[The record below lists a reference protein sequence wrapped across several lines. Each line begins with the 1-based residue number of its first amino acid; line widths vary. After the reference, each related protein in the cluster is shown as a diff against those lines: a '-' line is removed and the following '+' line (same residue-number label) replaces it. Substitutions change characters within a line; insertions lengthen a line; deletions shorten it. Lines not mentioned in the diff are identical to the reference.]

1 MVMSPRVDNRRDR
14 GEKHRNHEGP
24 RARADGCRRLM
35 MRFTLI
41 PAILAFGLAA
51 CLPSPKSE
59 RNAPRLEKL
68 PTEIFKTSTPRAVS
82 PNPQPTSLPV
92 FDVGWP
98 PPFTYGNPPTPPTPI
113 PPPSAPLAIDPAIIN
128 IALLGSDRR
137 PSWTGFNTDVII
149 ILSVYPALGEVAL
162 LSIPRDLYVYLP
174 GYSMQRINTAF
185 SIGER
190 VNYPGGGPALFA
202 DTVRYN
208 FGIPIH
214 HYAKVEMDGFSRIV
228 DTIGG
233 VDVNVTCSYRDWR
246 LRGPALDPQ
255 VEQNWQLYTV
265 PTGIRRMD
273 GDLALWYARSR
284 KLSSDF
290 DRGRRQQEVLRAL
303 YREILS
309 LELIPRIPQLY
320 GDLKDAFT
328 TDLSLSDLLS
338 LAPLAAR
345 IDTADVRSRFIGRDE
360 VTSWRIPGSG
370 AQVLVPKPER
380 IAALVADTFD
390 FDALD
395 DLVPEL
401 ALTVEIVNFSAQPQ
415 WGALAAER
423 LEYAG
428 FATHVGSNSPS
439 PGTRTHLIDYGL
451 AQDGSAEA
459 ILQSF
464 DLPASRLTRESDA
477 NSPFAFRLVVGD
489 DYDPC
494 FDPTRDQLG

>member
-1 MVMSPRVDNRRDR
+1 M
-14 GEKHRNHEGP
+14 KQI
-24 RARADGCRRLM
+24 ALLTIA
-35 MRFTLI
+35 
-41 PAILAFGLAA
+41 LALGLAA
-51 CLPSPKSE
+51 CLPSAKSE

-68 PTEIFKTSTPRAVS
+68 PTEIYKTPTPLPVTSTPQA
-82 PNPQPTSLPV
+82 TALPV

-98 PPFTYGNPPTPPTPI
+98 PPFTYGNAPAPPTPI
-113 PPPSAPLAIDPAIIN
+113 PPPSAPLAIDPAAIN

-149 ILSVYPALGEVAL
+149 IVSVHPSLGEVAM

-174 GYSMQRINTAF
+174 GYGMQRINTAF
-185 SIGER
+185 SIGDR

-208 FGIPIH
+208 LGIPIH

-228 DTIGG
+228 DTVGG

-246 LRGPALDPQ
+246 MKSPRLDPEK
-255 VEQNWQLYTV
+255 EQNWHLYTV
-265 PTGIRRMD
+265 TTGVQHMD

-309 LELIPRIPQLY
+309 LDLIPQIPQLY
-320 GDLKDAFT
+320 GDLRDSIT
-328 TDLSLSDLLS
+328 TDLVLSDMVS

-345 IDTADVRSRFIGRDE
+345 VDTADVRSRFIGRDE
-360 VTSWRIPGSG
+360 VTSWRIPSSG
-370 AQVLVPKPER
+370 AQVLVPKPDP
-380 IAALVADTFD
+380 ISALLADAFN

-395 DLVPEL
+395 ELVPEV
-401 ALTVEIVNFSAQPQ
+401 ALTVEVANWSDQSH

-423 LEYAG
+423 LEYDG
-428 FATHVGSNSPS
+428 FATHVGLHSPA
-439 PGTRTHLIDYGL
+439 PGTSTHLIDYGL
-451 AQDGSAEA
+451 AQDGSADE
-459 ILQSF
+459 ILRSF
-464 DLPASRLTRESDA
+464 GLPSSRMISEPDPT
-477 NSPFAFRLVVGD
+477 SPFAFRLVVGD

>member
-1 MVMSPRVDNRRDR
+1 
-14 GEKHRNHEGP
+14 
-24 RARADGCRRLM
+24 M
-35 MRFTLI
+35 MRYLWILPT
-41 PAILAFGLAA
+41 LAFGLVG

-68 PTEIFKTSTPRAVS
+68 PTEIYKTATPPPVTSSPQST
-82 PNPQPTSLPV
+82 TLPA

-98 PPFTYGNPPTPPTPI
+98 APFTYGNAPAPPTPI
-113 PPPSAPLAIDPAIIN
+113 PPPARPLTIDPAIIN

-137 PSWTGFNTDVII
+137 PHWTGFNTDVII
-149 ILSVYPALGEVAL
+149 IISTHPASGEVL
-162 LSIPRDLYVYLP
+162 MLSIPRDLYVYLP
-174 GYSMQRINTAF
+174 GYGMQRINTAF

-228 DTIGG
+228 DTVGG

-246 LRGPALDPQ
+246 LKSTRLDP
-255 VEQNWQLYTV
+255 ENESNWHLYTV
-265 PTGIRRMD
+265 PSGVQRMD

-303 YREILS
+303 YREILTIG
-309 LELIPRIPQLY
+309 LIPRIPQLY
-320 GDLKDAFT
+320 GDLRDSVT
-328 TDLSLSDLLS
+328 TDLVLPDLLS

-370 AQVLVPKPER
+370 AQVLVPKTAP
-380 IAALVADTFD
+380 IAALVEDAFD
-390 FDALD
+390 FSAVD
-395 DLVPEL
+395 DLIPEV
-401 ALTVEIVNFSAQPQ
+401 ALTVEVANSTEQGQ

-428 FATHVGSNSPS
+428 FATHVGAHSPS
-439 PGTRTHLIDYGL
+439 PGTSTHLIDYGL
-451 AQDGSAEA
+451 AQDGSAAE
-459 ILQSF
+459 ILHSF
-464 DLPASRLTRESDA
+464 GLAESQLISDPDPT
-477 NSPFAFRLVVGD
+477 SPFAFRLVVGD

>member
-1 MVMSPRVDNRRDR
+1 
-14 GEKHRNHEGP
+14 
-24 RARADGCRRLM
+24 M
-35 MRFTLI
+35 MRTAWTPI
-41 PAILAFGLAA
+41 ALALVLAG

-59 RNAPRLEKL
+59 RNAPRLDKL
-68 PTEIFKTSTPRAVS
+68 PTEIYKTPTPPAASST
-82 PNPQPTSLPV
+82 PQPTRLPA

-98 PPFTYGNPPTPPTPI
+98 APFTYGNAPPPPTPI
-113 PPPSAPLAIDPAIIN
+113 PPPVAPLAIDPAIIN

-137 PSWTGFNTDVII
+137 PNWTGFNTDVII
-149 ILSVYPALGEVAL
+149 IISIYPALGEVSM

-174 GYSMQRINTAF
+174 GYGMQRINTAF

-214 HYAKVEMDGFSRIV
+214 HYAKVEMDGFRRIV

-233 VDVNVTCSYRDWR
+233 VEVNVTCSYRDWR
-246 LRGPALDPQ
+246 LRSPGLDPEK
-255 VEQNWQLYTV
+255 EQNWYLYTV
-265 PTGIRRMD
+265 PTGVRQMD

-309 LELIPRIPQLY
+309 LQLIPRIPELY
-320 GDLKDAFT
+320 SDLSDTVT
-328 TDLSLSDLLS
+328 TDLVLADLLS
-338 LAPLAAR
+338 FAPLAAR

-360 VTSWRIPGSG
+360 VTSWRIPSSG
-370 AQVLVPKPER
+370 AQVLVPKPSA
-380 IAALVADTFD
+380 IAALVADAFD

-395 DLVPEL
+395 ELVPEV
-401 ALTVEIVNFSAQPQ
+401 AMTVEVANSSAQAQ

-428 FATHVGSNSPS
+428 FATHVDSESPS
-439 PGTRTHLIDYGL
+439 SGTLTHLIDYGL

-464 DLPASRLTRESDA
+464 GLPDSRLISDPDPT
-477 NSPFAFRLVVGD
+477 SPFAFRLVVGD

-494 FDPTRDQLG
+494 FDPTRDQLE

>member
-1 MVMSPRVDNRRDR
+1 MKRY
-14 GEKHRNHEGP
+14 
-24 RARADGCRRLM
+24 L
-35 MRFTLI
+35 LI
-41 PAILAFGLAA
+41 PLALALGLAG

-59 RNAPRLEKL
+59 RNAPRLDKL
-68 PTEIFKTSTPRAVS
+68 PTEIFKSPTPPSATSTP
-82 PNPQPTSLPV
+82 QPIAPAV

-98 PPFTYGNPPTPPTPI
+98 APFTYGNAPAPPTPI
-113 PPPSAPLAIDPAIIN
+113 PPPSAPLSMDPAIIN

-149 ILSVYPALGEVAL
+149 ILSVNPELGEVSM

-174 GYSMQRINTAF
+174 GYGMQRINTAF
-185 SIGER
+185 SIGDR

-214 HYAKVEMDGFSRIV
+214 HYAKVEMNGFSRII
-228 DTIGG
+228 DTVGG

-246 LRGPALDPQ
+246 LKSPALDPEK
-255 VEQNWQLYTV
+255 EQNWHLYTV
-265 PTGIRRMD
+265 STGVRNMD

-309 LELIPRIPQLY
+309 LGLIPRIPALY
-320 GDLKDAFT
+320 GDLRDSVT
-328 TDLSLSDLLS
+328 TDMALAELLS

-360 VTSWRIPGSG
+360 VTSWRIPSSG
-370 AQVLVPKPER
+370 AQVLVPKPGP
-380 IAALVADTFD
+380 IAALVADSFTFEA
-390 FDALD
+390 FDE
-395 DLVPEL
+395 LVPEV
-401 ALTVEIVNFSAQPQ
+401 ALTVEVANFSSQEH
-415 WGALAAER
+415 WGELAAER

-428 FATHVGSNSPS
+428 FATHVGSRSPS
-439 PGTRTHLIDYGL
+439 SGSSTHLIDYGL
-451 AQDGSAEA
+451 AQDGMAGE
-459 ILQSF
+459 ILQAF
-464 DLPASRLTRESDA
+464 GLTDSRLTSEPDPT
-477 NSPFAFRLVVGD
+477 SPFAFRLVVGD

>member
-1 MVMSPRVDNRRDR
+1 MSRY
-14 GEKHRNHEGP
+14 
-24 RARADGCRRLM
+24 A
-35 MRFTLI
+35 LI
-41 PAILAFGLAA
+41 PIALALGLAG

-59 RNAPRLEKL
+59 RNAPRLDKL
-68 PTEIFKTSTPRAVS
+68 PTEIYKTPTPPPVIST
-82 PNPQPTSLPV
+82 PQPTALPA

-98 PPFTYGNPPTPPTPI
+98 APFTYGNAPAPPTPI

-137 PSWTGFNTDVII
+137 PHWTGFNTDVII
-149 ILSVYPALGEVAL
+149 IISVHPALGEVVM

-174 GYSMQRINTAF
+174 GYSMRRINTAF

-228 DTIGG
+228 DTVGG
-233 VDVNVTCSYRDWR
+233 VEVNVSCSYRDWR
-246 LRGPALDPQ
+246 LRSPGLDP
-255 VEQNWQLYTV
+255 EREPNWHLYTV
-265 PTGIRRMD
+265 APGVRHMD

-309 LELIPRIPQLY
+309 LELITRIPELY
-320 GDLKDAFT
+320 SDLRDTVT
-328 TDLSLSDLLS
+328 TDLALTELLS
-338 LAPLAAR
+338 LAPLATR
-345 IDTADVRSRFIGRDE
+345 IGTADVRSRFIGKDE
-360 VTSWRIPGSG
+360 ATSWRIPSSG
-370 AQVLVPKPER
+370 AQVLVPKPGP
-380 IAALVADTFD
+380 IAALVADAFD
-390 FDALD
+390 FEAFDE
-395 DLVPEL
+395 LVPEVT
-401 ALTVEIVNFSAQPQ
+401 LTVEVSNSSAQGH
-415 WGALAAER
+415 WGALAAVR

-428 FATHVGSNSPS
+428 FATHVGLDSPS
-439 PGTRTHLIDYGL
+439 SGTPTHLIDYGL
-451 AQDGSAEA
+451 AQDGSAEE

-464 DLPASRLTRESDA
+464 GLPASRLITEPDPT
-477 NSPFAFRLVVGD
+477 SPFAFRLVVGD

>member
-1 MVMSPRVDNRRDR
+1 
-14 GEKHRNHEGP
+14 
-24 RARADGCRRLM
+24 M
-35 MRFTLI
+35 MRTAWILV
-41 PAILAFGLAA
+41 ILALGLSG

-59 RNAPRLEKL
+59 RNAPRLDKL
-68 PTEIFKTSTPRAVS
+68 PTEFHKTPTPPSVAST
-82 PNPQPTSLPV
+82 PQPTALPI

-98 PPFTYGNPPTPPTPI
+98 PPFTYGNAPAPPTPI
-113 PPPSAPLAIDPAIIN
+113 PPPSAPLAIDSAIIN

-137 PSWTGFNTDVII
+137 PQWTGFNTDVII
-149 ILSVYPALGEVAL
+149 IISVHPALGEVAM

-174 GYSMQRINTAF
+174 GYGMQRINTAF

-208 FGIPIH
+208 FGLPIH

-228 DTIGG
+228 DTVGG

-246 LRGPALDPQ
+246 LRSPSLDPE
-255 VEQNWQLYTV
+255 VEQNWHLYTV
-265 PTGIRRMD
+265 PTGVRHMD

-303 YREILS
+303 YREFLS
-309 LELIPRIPQLY
+309 LQLLPRIPELY
-320 GDLKDAFT
+320 RDLRDTVT
-328 TDLSLSDLLS
+328 TDLALTDLLS

-360 VTSWRIPGSG
+360 VTSWRIPSSG
-370 AQVLVPKPER
+370 AQVLVPKPSP
-380 IAALVADTFD
+380 IAALVADAFD

-395 DLVPEL
+395 ELVPEV
-401 ALTVEIVNFSAQPQ
+401 ALTVEVANSSAQAH

-439 PGTRTHLIDYGL
+439 SGTSTHLIDYGL
-451 AQDGSAEA
+451 AQDGSAEE
-459 ILQSF
+459 ILRSF
-464 DLPASRLTRESDA
+464 GLPVSRLITESDPT
-477 NSPFAFRLVVGD
+477 SPFAFRLVVGD

>member
-1 MVMSPRVDNRRDR
+1 
-14 GEKHRNHEGP
+14 
-24 RARADGCRRLM
+24 M
-35 MRFTLI
+35 MRTAWILV
-41 PAILAFGLAA
+41 ILALGLAG

-59 RNAPRLEKL
+59 RNAPRLDKL
-68 PTEIFKTSTPRAVS
+68 PTEIHKTPTPPPVAST
-82 PNPQPTSLPV
+82 PQPTALPA

-98 PPFTYGNPPTPPTPI
+98 PPFTYGNAPAPPTPI

-137 PSWTGFNTDVII
+137 PKWTGFNTDVIVI
-149 ILSVYPALGEVAL
+149 ISVHPALGEVAM

-174 GYSMQRINTAF
+174 GYGMQRINTAF

-208 FGIPIH
+208 LGIPIH

-228 DTIGG
+228 DTVGG
-233 VDVNVTCSYRDWR
+233 VEVNVTCSYRDWR
-246 LRGPALDPQ
+246 LRSPGLDPEQ
-255 VEQNWQLYTV
+255 VRNWHLYTV
-265 PTGIRRMD
+265 PTGVRHMD

-303 YREILS
+303 YRELLS
-309 LELIPRIPQLY
+309 LQLVPRIPELY
-320 GDLKDAFT
+320 SDLRDTVT
-328 TDLSLSDLLS
+328 TDLSLTDLLS

-345 IDTADVRSRFIGRDE
+345 IDTADIRSRFIGRDE
-360 VTSWRIPGSG
+360 VTSWRIPSSG
-370 AQVLVPKPER
+370 AQVLVPKPSL
-380 IAALVADTFD
+380 IAALVADALD

-395 DLVPEL
+395 ELVPEV
-401 ALTVEIVNFSAQPQ
+401 ALTVEVTNSSAQAH

-439 PGTRTHLIDYGL
+439 SGTPTHLIDYGL
-451 AQDGSAEA
+451 AQDESAEE

-464 DLPASRLTRESDA
+464 GLPVSRLISEPDPT
-477 NSPFAFRLVVGD
+477 SPFAFRLVVGD

>member
-1 MVMSPRVDNRRDR
+1 MKRYALLPM
-14 GEKHRNHEGP
+14 
-24 RARADGCRRLM
+24 
-35 MRFTLI
+35 
-41 PAILAFGLAA
+41 ILAFGLAA

-59 RNAPRLEKL
+59 SNAPRLEKL
-68 PTEIFKTSTPRAVS
+68 PTEIFKTATPSAVS
-82 PNPQPTSLPV
+82 PNAQPTSPPL

-98 PPFTYGNPPTPPTPI
+98 PPFSYGSPKAPPTPI
-113 PPPSAPLAIDPAIIN
+113 PPPSAPLAIDPAVIN

-149 ILSVYPALGEVAL
+149 ILSIYPALGEVAM

-214 HYAKVEMDGFSRIV
+214 HYAKVEMNGFSNIV
-228 DTIGG
+228 DTVGG

-246 LRGPALDPQ
+246 LRSPALDPQ
-255 VEQNWQLYTV
+255 KHENWQLYSV

-309 LELIPRIPQLY
+309 LGLIPRIPELY
-320 GDLKDAFT
+320 GDLRDAVT
-328 TDLSLSDLLS
+328 TDLALSDLLS

-360 VTSWRIPGSG
+360 VTSWRIPSSG
-370 AQVLVPKPER
+370 AQVLVPKPEA
-380 IAALVADTFD
+380 IAALVADAFN
-390 FDALD
+390 FEARD
-395 DLVPEL
+395 DLVPEV
-401 ALTVEIVNFSAQPQ
+401 ALTVEVVNFSAQGQ

-428 FATHVGSNSPS
+428 FAAHVGSSSPT
-439 PGTRTHLIDYGL
+439 PGARTNLIDYGL

-459 ILQSF
+459 ILQAF
-464 DLPASRLTRESDA
+464 DLAGSRLTTESDP

-489 DYDPC
+489 DYNPC

>member
-1 MVMSPRVDNRRDR
+1 
-14 GEKHRNHEGP
+14 
-24 RARADGCRRLM
+24 
-35 MRFTLI
+35 MRTAWI
-41 PAILAFGLAA
+41 PIALALGLVG

-59 RNAPRLEKL
+59 RNAPRLDKL
-68 PTEIFKTSTPRAVS
+68 PTEIFRTPTPPSATSTPQA
-82 PNPQPTSLPV
+82 TALTA

-98 PPFTYGNPPTPPTPI
+98 APFTYGNAPVPPTPI
-113 PPPSAPLAIDPAIIN
+113 PPPSAPLAIDPAAIN

-137 PSWTGFNTDVII
+137 PHWTGFNTDVII
-149 ILSVYPALGEVAL
+149 IISVHPALGEVAM

-174 GYSMQRINTAF
+174 GYGMQRINTAF

-190 VNYPGGGPALFA
+190 VNYPGGGPSLFA

-214 HYAKVEMDGFSRIV
+214 HYAKVEMNGFSRIV
-228 DTIGG
+228 DTVGG
-233 VDVNVTCSYRDWR
+233 VDVSVTCSYRDWR
-246 LRGPALDPQ
+246 LKSPSLDPER
-255 VEQNWQLYTV
+255 EQNWHLYTV
-265 PTGIRRMD
+265 PTGVRRMD

-309 LELIPRIPQLY
+309 VGLIPRIPDLY
-320 GDLKDAFT
+320 GDLRDSVT
-328 TDLSLSDLLS
+328 TDLGLPDLLT
-338 LAPLAAR
+338 LAPLATR

-360 VTSWRIPGSG
+360 VTSWRIPSSG
-370 AQVLVPKPER
+370 AQVLVPKPGP
-380 IAALVADTFD
+380 IAALVADAFK
-390 FDALD
+390 FGALD
-395 DLVPEL
+395 ELVPEI
-401 ALTVEIVNFSAQPQ
+401 ALTVEVTNSSTRGH
-415 WGALAAER
+415 WGPLAAER

-428 FATHVGSNSPS
+428 FATHVGSDSPES
-439 PGTRTHLIDYGL
+439 GTPTHLIDYGL
-451 AQDGSAEA
+451 AHDGSAEE

-464 DLPASRLTRESDA
+464 GLPTSRLIHEPDPS
-477 NSPFAFRLVVGD
+477 SPFAFRLVVGD